1 VIKPCFDMGFEDK
14 GFEVIIG
21 VDEAGRGPLA
31 GPVVAGAVWL
41 KKGSQFESRIDDSK
55 KLSSRQREAAFL
67 ELITKSHF
75 EIGIV
80 DEKVI
85 DSSNIRVATRLA
97 MEKAAIALITRINR
111 QGLVKAGGKICI
123 LVDGNMPI
131 DVPGCSITTVVKG
144 DAKSMSI
151 AAASIA
157 AKVKRDRIMVSYDNI
172 WPQYGFGK
180 HKGYPTM
187 MHRKRLAELGPCPI
201 HRLSFAYV

>member
-1 VIKPCFDMGFEDK
+1 MIKPCFDKGFEDK
-14 GFEVIIG
+14 GFDVIIG

-41 KKGSQFESRIDDSK
+41 KKDAQFQSRIDDSK
-55 KLSSRQREAAFL
+55 KLTPRQRDAAFL

-85 DSSNIRVATRLA
+85 DSSNILVATRLA
-97 MEKAAIALITRINR
+97 MEKAVIALLTRVTR
-111 QGLVKAGGKICI
+111 QGLVTANNKVCI

-157 AKVKRDRIMVSYDNI
+157 AKVKRDRIMISYDNI
-172 WPQYGFGK
+172 WPQYGFGQ
-180 HKGYPTM
+180 HKGYPTL
-187 MHRKRLAELGPCPI
+187 MHRQRLAELGPCPI
-201 HRLSFAYV
+201 HRLTFAYV

>member
-1 VIKPCFDMGFEDK
+1 MLYYEKKARKK
-14 GFEVIIG
+14 GFRFIVGI
-21 VDEAGRGPLA
+21 DEAGRGPLA

-41 KKGSQFESRIDDSK
+41 KKDAKFQSRIDDSK
-55 KLSSRQREAAFL
+55 KLSPRQRDAAFL

-85 DSSNIRVATRLA
+85 DSSNILVATRLA
-97 MEKAAIALITRINR
+97 MEKAVIALLTRVTR
-111 QGLVKAGGKICI
+111 QGLVTANNKVCI

-157 AKVKRDRIMVSYDNI
+157 AKVKRDRIMISYDNI
-172 WPQYGFGK
+172 WPQYG
-180 HKGYPTM
+180 
-187 MHRKRLAELGPCPI
+187 
-201 HRLSFAYV
+201 